1 MNDEFKQYLID
12 NPTLY
17 SITVSKR
24 VFQLISANLEIN
36 NNTVMYNE
44 GALIDSFVSTVTMSD
59 SQFYDLITTF
69 SAFTITS
76 STLNTSNLTIS
87 NISATDNLSLF
98 TVTLDSVLSMDTMT
112 YHSSF
117 VSFLT

>member
-12 NPTLY
+12 NPTSY

-59 SQFYDLITTF
+59 SQFYDLTTTF
-69 SAFTITS
+69 SAFTIS
-76 STLNTSNLTIS
+76 SSILNTSNLTIH

-98 TVTLDSVLSMDTMT
+98 TVTLDSVLSMDTMK